1 MKLLEKYPLS
11 FRYFDFFLRI
21 WEFRIFLSNVKQDFP
36 LGFYNLSNIY
46 AIYEYLVQK
55 KGIKR
60 KKEEL
65 LDSSYETYFYLI
77 LNPFH
82 PDLLQPRTK
91 EAIESRIESKEKM

>member
-1 MKLLEKYPLS
+1 MLNKI
-11 FRYFDFFLRI
+11 FRSVST
-21 WEFRIFLSNVKQDFP
+21 IFPTRHTNTWFK
-36 LGFYNLSNIY
+36 
-46 AIYEYLVQK
+46 K